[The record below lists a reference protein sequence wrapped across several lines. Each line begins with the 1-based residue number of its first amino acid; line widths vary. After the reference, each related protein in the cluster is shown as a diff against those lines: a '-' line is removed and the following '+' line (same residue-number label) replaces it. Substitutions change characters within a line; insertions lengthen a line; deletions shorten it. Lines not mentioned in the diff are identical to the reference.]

1 MIRATF
7 PAHLLSVGVCLTM
20 SKSLSAPAKP
30 LPQPLATTRSLASLI
45 APRSVAII
53 GASSDATRIGGRPI
67 DYMVRRKF
75 QGDIYPVNPNRTEIQ
90 GFKSYAAIADL
101 PAAPD
106 VAIIAVPAKSV
117 LEAVTALALKGT
129 GAAIIFSSGFAEADD
144 AGAAE
149 QDRIV
154 AAARAHGMRLLGPN
168 TLGAFNLRSGFVG
181 TFMSSFEAGFPV
193 IGRIGIASQSGAYC
207 GHLSSV
213 ARARRIGISTCVMT
227 GNEAD
232 LSLGEVIAELVES
245 PDVDVI
251 AAYGEGIKHGP
262 AFARALEAAR
272 QARKPVIMMKVG
284 RSAIGQAAAQSH
296 TASIAGDDAV
306 IDAVL
311 AECGAVR
318 ARTTEEMLD
327 IAHLATRKIYPANNT
342 LGVMSVSGG
351 AGVLISDAAE
361 LVGLAMPPLP
371 VAAQAKLKALLPFAG
386 TTNPVDCTAQVMNDY
401 SLIGKFGQIMVGD
414 GGYNSVL
421 NFFTYVGGVET
432 LEPKLRAEMAKIR
445 DAYPERLY
453 VLSVI
458 CNGDQASRYEADG
471 MAVFEDPTRA
481 VVAIHAMGKFGDAF
495 ARKPGLAAPLVP
507 ELTLPTATPN
517 EAEAKALLAKA
528 GIAAAPEMVCTSADD
543 AAKAA
548 EKFGFPVV
556 LKIVSGDIV
565 HKTEVGGVMLGVPS
579 AAAVREGFATLK
591 ARVAKAAPKARIDGV
606 LVAKQLVGGVECIMG
621 LHRDPVF
628 GPVVMFGLGGVF
640 VEVLK
645 DVVLRRAPFGVD
657 VAEEM
662 IRSIKGAA
670 ILLGARGRP
679 PVDIKALAEMLARLS
694 VVGAQ
699 AGESLVGV
707 DLNPVLAM
715 PAGQGAF
722 AVDAVIEIA
731 GAESNA
737 H

>member
-1 MIRATF
+1 
-7 PAHLLSVGVCLTM
+7 M
-20 SKSLSAPAKP
+20 SPTAAAKSP
-30 LPQPLATTRSLASLI
+30 SLARLL
-45 APRSVAII
+45 APRSVAVI

-67 DYMVRRKF
+67 DYMLRRKF
-75 QGDIYPVNPNRTEIQ
+75 QGEIYPVNPNRSEIQ
-90 GFKSYAAIADL
+90 GFKSYAQVADL
-101 PAAPD
+101 PTAPD

-117 LEAVTALALKGT
+117 LEAVTALAAKGT
-129 GAAIIFSSGFAEADD
+129 GAAIIFSSGFAEADQ
-144 AGAAE
+144 AGAEE

-168 TLGAFNLRSGFVG
+168 TLGAFNLRTGFVG
-181 TFMSSFEAGFPV
+181 TFMSTFEAGFPE

-213 ARARRIGISTCVMT
+213 ARVRRIGISTCVMT

-272 QARKPVIMMKVG
+272 LARKPVIMMKVG

-327 IAHLATRKIYPANNT
+327 IAHLATRKIYPVNNK

-361 LVGLAMPPLP
+361 QLGLAMPVMPD
-371 VAAQAKLKALLPFAG
+371 AAQAKLKALLPFAG
-386 TTNPVDCTAQVMNDY
+386 VINPVDCTAQVMNDY

-414 GGYNSVL
+414 GGYDSVL
-421 NFFTYVGGVET
+421 NFFTYVGGVDT
-432 LEPKLRAEMAKIR
+432 LEPKLRAELTKIR
-445 DAYPERLY
+445 DAYPDRLY

-458 CNGDQASRYEADG
+458 CNGDQAARYEADG

-495 ARKPGLAAPLVP
+495 ARKPGLAPPTVP
-507 ELTLPTATPN
+507 VFAMPQATP
-517 EAEAKALLAKA
+517 
-528 GIAAAPEMVCTSADD
+528 
-543 AAKAA
+543 
-548 EKFGFPVV
+548 
-556 LKIVSGDIV
+556 
-565 HKTEVGGVMLGVPS
+565 
-579 AAAVREGFATLK
+579 
-591 ARVAKAAPKARIDGV
+591 
-606 LVAKQLVGGVECIMG
+606 
-621 LHRDPVF
+621 
-628 GPVVMFGLGGVF
+628 
-640 VEVLK
+640 
-645 DVVLRRAPFGVD
+645 
-657 VAEEM
+657 
-662 IRSIKGAA
+662 GAA
-670 ILLGARGRP
+670 RGAVPLPAQPAPARP
-679 PVDIKALAEMLARLS
+679 
-694 VVGAQ
+694 
-699 AGESLVGV
+699 
-707 DLNPVLAM
+707 
-715 PAGQGAF
+715 
-722 AVDAVIEIA
+722 
-731 GAESNA
+731 
-737 H
+737 